1 MSIVF
6 SKTNFDLKGQVC
18 FMIEWL
24 YPKKM
29 KKKSLIIKKRG
40 MKQINFPYLKGPMTT

>member
-6 SKTNFDLKGQVC
+6 LKTNFDLKGQVC

-24 YPKKM
+24 YPKK
-29 KKKSLIIKKRG
+29 KEKERKF
-40 MKQINFPYLKGPMTT
+40 NY